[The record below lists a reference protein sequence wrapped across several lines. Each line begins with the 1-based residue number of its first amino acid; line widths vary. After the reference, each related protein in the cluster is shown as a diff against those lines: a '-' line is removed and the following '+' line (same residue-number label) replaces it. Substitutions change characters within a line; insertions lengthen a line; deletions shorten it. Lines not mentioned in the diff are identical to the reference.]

1 MLDDRAEAEVLDPG
15 ELRQRVAGTV
25 RDLRARSGRSLA
37 DLATAAGIAKSTLHA
52 IETGEAN
59 PGIETLWSL
68 ARALGVSF
76 GELLEPATPAV
87 RVVRAGEAPQV
98 VSESGAMQAHLLAA
112 TSHRARVE
120 VYSLALQPGLAHD
133 GQPHTDGTIE
143 HVLVIAGE
151 LQVGPE
157 GAEVT
162 LAPGDLAS
170 FAGDRVHGYR
180 ALAEG
185 TEAVLVIEYP

>member
-1 MLDDRAEAEVLDPG
+1 MLDDPPGQQALEAG

-37 DLATAAGIAKSTLHA
+37 DLASEAGIAKSTLHA

-59 PGIETLWSL
+59 PGIETLWAL
-68 ARALGVSF
+68 ARALGVPF
-76 GELLEPATPAV
+76 GELLEPPVPAV

-98 VSESGAMQAHLLAA
+98 ASESATMQAHLLAA

-120 VYSLALQPGLAHD
+120 VYSLALQPGAAHL
-133 GQPHTDGTIE
+133 GQPHPDGTVE
-143 HVLVIAGE
+143 HVLVTAGQ

-157 GAEVT
+157 SATVALT
-162 LAPGDLAS
+162 AGDLAS
-170 FAGDRVHGYR
+170 FAGDRAHGYQ
-180 ALAEG
+180 ALADD
-185 TEAVLVIEYP
+185 TRAVLVIEYP